1 VSLRSPL
8 GRVLGAGSA
17 KQGVH
22 HWWVQ
27 RVTSVALV
35 PLSVWFVVSLLSL
48 PSLDHAT
55 TVAWMGESWTALLLI
70 LFVLVGAWHSQ
81 LGVRVVVEDYVHGAG
96 ARTVTLVVLTFA
108 HVLLA
113 AAGVVAVLRVALGAP
128 S

>member
-8 GRVLGAGSA
+8 GRVLGTGSA

-96 ARTVTLVVLTFA
+96 ARTVTLVVLSFA